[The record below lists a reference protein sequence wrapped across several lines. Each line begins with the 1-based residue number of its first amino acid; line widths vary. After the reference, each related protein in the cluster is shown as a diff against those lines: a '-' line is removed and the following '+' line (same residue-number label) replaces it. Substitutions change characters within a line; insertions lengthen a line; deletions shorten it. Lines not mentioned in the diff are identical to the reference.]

1 MSTDPAHSLADA
13 FGVPLGDAAT
23 QVTDNLFA
31 EQIDAQQRLEES
43 WGEVRDHLTDLFDWS
58 GLKGIEAEELS
69 VFPGMDEVF
78 ALVSVRDHV
87 RSAEYDVIVVDCA
100 PTAETLRLLSLP
112 EVLSWYMEKMFPV
125 GRRVAKVVR
134 PVLSRVTTIP
144 IADDKVFDAVARF
157 YERLDGI
164 REILGDPDV
173 TSARLVMNPEKMVIS
188 EARRTYTYLGLF
200 GYAVDA
206 AIVNRVLPDTVTDPY
221 FDRWREIQERH
232 LADVEEGFADIA
244 ILRLR
249 LFGEEMVGID
259 QLRVIGDELF
269 GEDDPTVH
277 LSKGRP
283 FRVEDDGENVVL
295 VLSVPFAEHGEVDVL
310 RHGEELYVTVGPYRR
325 SLILPDSLKRR
336 EVQRA
341 RLTGGEL
348 RITFGDR
355 LIRSP
360 DSGLP
365 TNPMK
370 GARTSPPSGST
381 SGGTKLLAVR
391 LDGDAVVDER
401 RSSNPSG
408 RVPIVDALATAIGE
422 VLTDD
427 VDAIGVGIAGL
438 VEWPEGIFVWGP
450 HVAGIGLH
458 LRSHLEEAF
467 GLPDRGRQRRQRR
480 RPRRAHQGL
489 CPWLR
494 PRRASS
500 PWEPVS
506 AAP

>member
-1 MSTDPAHSLADA
+1 MRVLLVTGKGGVGKTTVAAATALRAADIGKRVLVMSTDPAHSLADA

-23 QVTDNLFA
+23 AVTDNLFA

-69 VFPGMDEVF
+69 VFPGMDEMF

-112 EVLSWYMEKMFPV
+112 EVLSWYMEKMFPI

-134 PVLSRVTTIP
+134 PVLSRVTTLP

-269 GEDDPTVH
+269 GDDDPTVH

-348 RITFGDR
+348 RITFG
-355 LIRSP
+355 
-360 DSGLP
+360 
-365 TNPMK
+365 
-370 GARTSPPSGST
+370 
-381 SGGTKLLAVR
+381 
-391 LDGDAVVDER
+391 
-401 RSSNPSG
+401 
-408 RVPIVDALATAIGE
+408 IG
-422 VLTDD
+422 
-427 VDAIGVGIAGL
+427 
-438 VEWPEGIFVWGP
+438 
-450 HVAGIGLH
+450 
-458 LRSHLEEAF
+458 
-467 GLPDRGRQRRQRR
+467 
-480 RPRRAHQGL
+480 
-489 CPWLR
+489 
-494 PRRASS
+494 
-500 PWEPVS
+500 
-506 AAP
+506 